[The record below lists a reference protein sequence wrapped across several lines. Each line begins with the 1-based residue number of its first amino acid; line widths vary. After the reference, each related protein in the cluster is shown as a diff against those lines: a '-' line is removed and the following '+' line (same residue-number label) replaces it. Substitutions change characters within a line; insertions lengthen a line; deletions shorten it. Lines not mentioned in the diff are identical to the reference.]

1 MSEQDKP
8 ADSSPPPPAPA
19 PAPAPEEPQVG
30 RKPDRVA
37 LLREKAVKPREKV
50 GPVPSLEHEQSYG
63 FGKKIDAFDEEMEK
77 QLQEAMGGASDK
89 ELYGEEPRKK
99 GEVERGPKKG
109 RVYRVHG
116 QDVFVEVPG
125 GRAQGVMPLEMFP
138 DGAPKVG
145 DVVDVHI
152 EGFDSANGLL
162 LLSRQ
167 GAAVHTDWSS
177 VTEGM
182 IVEARV
188 TATNKG
194 GLEVNVNGIRGFM
207 PISHIELFRV
217 ENVET
222 YVNQRLRCLVVE
234 VNPEERNLVVSRRAL
249 LDKERAENK
258 EKLWATLAE
267 GQVHQGVVRSVKD
280 FGAFVD
286 LGGVDGLVHVSE
298 MSWTRVEDATKVL
311 QPGQSVKVKVLRID
325 REKMKLSL
333 GMKQL
338 EPSPWD
344 DIATKYPVG
353 SVVTGKVTRTAQFG
367 AFVELEPAVEG
378 LVHISEVA
386 PQRIWRVTDVV
397 QVGQDVKV
405 VVLSVD
411 KEQRRIGL
419 SIKQALP
426 KPDPTPAEEEEDEDE
441 APAPVKPPKP
451 RTTPLR
457 GGTGSGPLFPNVG
470 E

>member
-1 MSEQDKP
+1 
-8 ADSSPPPPAPA
+8 
-19 PAPAPEEPQVG
+19 
-30 RKPDRVA
+30 
-37 LLREKAVKPREKV
+37 
-50 GPVPSLEHEQSYG
+50 
-63 FGKKIDAFDEEMEK
+63 
-77 QLQEAMGGASDK
+77 
-89 ELYGEEPRKK
+89 
-99 GEVERGPKKG
+99 
-109 RVYRVHG
+109 
-116 QDVFVEVPG
+116 
-125 GRAQGVMPLEMFP
+125 
-138 DGAPKVG
+138 
-145 DVVDVHI
+145 
-152 EGFDSANGLL
+152 
-162 LLSRQ
+162 
-167 GAAVHTDWSS
+167 
-177 VTEGM
+177 
-182 IVEARV
+182 
-188 TATNKG
+188 
-194 GLEVNVNGIRGFM
+194 
-207 PISHIELFRV
+207 
-217 ENVET
+217 
-222 YVNQRLRCLVVE
+222 
-234 VNPEERNLVVSRRAL
+234 
-249 LDKERAENK
+249 
-258 EKLWATLAE
+258 
-267 GQVHQGVVRSVKD
+267 
-280 FGAFVD
+280 
-286 LGGVDGLVHVSE
+286 
-298 MSWTRVEDATKVL
+298 
-311 QPGQSVKVKVLRID
+311 VKVLRID